1 VLYGDMVSEG
11 PCTAFLR
18 WTCAWCSLG
27 KYSECQQLPDGGICT
42 GSERILNLCQ
52 AQVVGARLLP
62 GSDASS
68 VGTVLLV
75 SDR

>member
-1 VLYGDMVSEG
+1 VDSPCDYRVLSLNPAKRNELLSSITIKL
-11 PCTAFLR
+11 TADDAAVLEL
-18 WTCAWCSLG
+18 T
-27 KYSECQQLPDGGICT
+27 KD
-42 GSERILNLCQ
+42 LNLCQ